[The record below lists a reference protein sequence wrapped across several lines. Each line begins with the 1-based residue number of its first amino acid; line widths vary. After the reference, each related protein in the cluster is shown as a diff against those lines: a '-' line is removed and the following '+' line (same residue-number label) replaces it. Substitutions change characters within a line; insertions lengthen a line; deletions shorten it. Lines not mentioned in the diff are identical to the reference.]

1 MGGVKVRI
9 DWNKKY
15 TTIAVYVFLT
25 VVAIFLFLSL
35 IIYND
40 SVMWFL
46 GKTVVYLSPV
56 IYGIIIA
63 YLLSP
68 IDKLIYK
75 FITRLFSK
83 NKKQYPKVYTV
94 VSLILTYMVFLGILV
109 GFVFLILPDIGN
121 SITEFTANIQKYSNS
136 IVTYLNN
143 LHLPFLDKINLEE
156 FIGHGFNFAKDF
168 LPKAY
173 DAIYGV
179 VTQVLNIAI
188 GLLISIY
195 VLAGRISFKKKAK
208 KLLYAWFE
216 RKTVS
221 KIVAFCREINRV
233 FGGFISGKIL
243 DSTIIGFLAFV
254 GLWLLR
260 MPNPALM
267 ALIIGVTN
275 VIPIFGPFIGAIPT
289 GLMVLA
295 LEPEKT
301 IWFIIFV
308 IALQQLDGNFI
319 GPKILGE
326 STGLPSFWVIFAL
339 LLFGG
344 FFGIVGMIIAVPVFA
359 LIFLGIDRAS
369 SKRLKEKG
377 LCDSDDFYE
386 SELSLDGAAVKNED
400 ENTGDQ

>member
-1 MGGVKVRI
+1 VTVKI
-9 DWNKKY
+9 DWNRKY
-15 TTIAVYVFLT
+15 TTIAVYIFLT
-25 VVAIFLFLSL
+25 VVAIFLFLPFIRDNFSVSL
-35 IIYND
+35 HI
-40 SVMWFL
+40 L
-46 GKTVVYLSPV
+46 GRAISYLSPV

-63 YLLSP
+63 YLLAP
-68 IDKLIYK
+68 IDKIIYK
-75 FITRLFSK
+75 LIAKIFSK
-83 NKKQYPKVYTV
+83 SKKQFPKLYTV
-94 VSLILTYMVFLGILV
+94 TSLILTYIVFLGVLT

-121 SITEFTANIQKYSNS
+121 SITEFTTNIQKYSNS
-136 IVTYLNN
+136 IVNYLNS
-143 LHLPFLDKINLEE
+143 LHLPFLDQINIEE
-156 FIGHGFNFAKDF
+156 FVGHGFDLAKNF

-173 DAIYGV
+173 NAIYSV

-195 VLAGRISFKKKAK
+195 VLAGRVAFKRKFK

-216 RKTVS
+216 NKTVS
-221 KIVAFCREINRV
+221 KILVFCNEVNRI
-233 FGGFISGKIL
+233 FGGFIGGKIL
-243 DSTIIGFLAFV
+243 DSTIIGIIAFV
-254 GLWLLR
+254 GLWILR

-295 LEPEKT
+295 LDPGKT
-301 IWFIIFV
+301 IWFVIFI

-344 FFGIVGMIIAVPVFA
+344 FFGIVGMIIAVPIFA
-359 LIFLGIDRAS
+359 LAFLEIKKAS
-369 SKRLKEKG
+369 EKRLRKKG
-377 LCDSDDFYE
+377 LSTDTAFYE
-386 SELSLDGAAVKNED
+386 EELLSDVPNKEEKND
-400 ENTGDQ
+400 EKK

>member
-1 MGGVKVRI
+1 MRI

-35 IIYND
+35 IIYSDN
-40 SVMWFL
+40 VAWFF
-46 GKTVVYLSPV
+46 GKTLSYLSPV

-75 FITRLFSK
+75 FITKLFAK
-83 NKKQYPKVYTV
+83 NKKQFPKLYTV
-94 VSLILTYMVFLGILV
+94 ISLILTYIVFLGILV
-109 GFVFLILPDIGN
+109 GFVFLVLPDIGN
-121 SITEFTANIQKYSNS
+121 SITEFTANIQRYSNS
-136 IVTYLNN
+136 IVTYLNS
-143 LHLPFLDKINLEE
+143 LHLPFLDQVNLEE
-156 FIGHGFNFAKDF
+156 FISHGFDLAKDF

-173 DAIYGV
+173 DAIYGI
-179 VTQVLNIAI
+179 VTEVLNIAI

-195 VLAGRISFKKKAK
+195 VLGGRISFKRKSK

-216 RKTVS
+216 KKTVS
-221 KIVAFCREINRV
+221 KILGFFREVNRI
-233 FGGFISGKIL
+233 FGGFIGGKIL
-243 DSTIIGFLAFV
+243 DSTIIGIIAFV
-254 GLWLLR
+254 GLWALR

-275 VIPIFGPFIGAIPT
+275 VIPIFGPFIGAVPT

-295 LEPEKT
+295 LEPGKT
-301 IWFIIFV
+301 IWFILFV

-359 LIFLGIDRAS
+359 LVFLGIRRAS
-369 SKRLKEKG
+369 DRRLKDRGLSVSDEQYEEELPPEGAEKPVK
-377 LCDSDDFYE
+377 E
-386 SELSLDGAAVKNED
+386 SGADNK
-400 ENTGDQ
+400 